1 MRSDKS
7 NLDLGIG
14 VLDGLGEADVTGEAG
29 RAGEQHQE
37 LIVLRDLNG
46 LFTREVMRWGVKEAR
61 SFEHTGRIS
70 QPHGIPI
77 RLNFTRSGPPR
88 PSASVEILKRRRI
101 QRQRCQRH
109 ALSLKDSRLACQGDQ
124 ARSARRAAWFSGTA
138 GSVGP
143 HRLYRRLG
151 KQQWDNHWSAS
162 SDDRNYLSCSFSCSW
177 PPIRNPTKP
186 TPNLTARAATVA
198 TFEALRE
205 GVVCAGG
212 DSSHMGPVDRDSA
225 LNSPLEPESMGDPDP
240 ETAGSVNWYFGTT
253 GGLESTGRLIG
264 NSRLRG
270 AGREFNAGD
279 VATDAK
285 SF

>member
-101 QRQRCQRH
+101 QKQRRQRH
-109 ALSLKDSRLACQGDQ
+109 TLSLKDLRLACQVG
-124 ARSARRAAWFSGTA
+124 SSEVPVAWSSGTA
-138 GSVGP
+138 APVGP
-143 HRLYRRLG
+143 HR
-151 KQQWDNHWSAS
+151 
-162 SDDRNYLSCSFSCSW
+162 
-177 PPIRNPTKP
+177 
-186 TPNLTARAATVA
+186 
-198 TFEALRE
+198 
-205 GVVCAGG
+205 
-212 DSSHMGPVDRDSA
+212 
-225 LNSPLEPESMGDPDP
+225 
-240 ETAGSVNWYFGTT
+240 
-253 GGLESTGRLIG
+253 
-264 NSRLRG
+264 
-270 AGREFNAGD
+270 
-279 VATDAK
+279 
-285 SF
+285 